1 MKIIVTGGA
10 GFFGSVLAEYLAD
23 HGHEVISIDRLVG
36 ENAKYKNILLDLTD
50 GANLMETVNEISK
63 SGPID
68 SIVHAAAMLAHDKEN
83 LDRLWASNVD
93 GTKNI
98 LECARQLKIKKVVFI
113 STNCV
118 FSTGFEKP
126 VDESTAVNPIE
137 TYGKSKLAAEKLFE
151 EYDDVSSV
159 IIRSPTIMAAGRLG
173 LLTILFD
180 FVIEGRKL
188 YLVGDGNNRY
198 SFIYAQDLANACLLA
213 LQSDHTGIYHIGS
226 DNVPTMREM
235 YHDLMVFAGKKP
247 RLWCVP
253 EGPSVLAMKILNK
266 LNLSPLGPYHY
277 RMIAANFVFDN
288 SKLKRDL
295 NWAPTLTNT
304 QILCEAYKYYQEN
317 YETINN
323 ASGVSAHKSKAKA
336 GILNLLR
343 MIS

>member
-1 MKIIVTGGA
+1 MKVIVTGGA

-23 HGHEVISIDRLVG
+23 RGHEVVSIDRLAG
-36 ENAKYKNILLDLTD
+36 DNPKFKNIQLDLTD
-50 GANLMETVNEISK
+50 GGKLIETVGALGEVD
-63 SGPID
+63 G
-68 SIVHAAAMLAHDKEN
+68 IVHAAAMLAHDKEN
-83 LDRLWASNVD
+83 LDRLWISNVD
-93 GTKNI
+93 GTKNV
-98 LECARQLKIKKVVFI
+98 LECARRLKIKRVIFI

-126 VDESTAVNPIE
+126 VDESTPLNPIE
-137 TYGKSKLAAEKLFE
+137 TYGKSKLEAEKLFD
-151 EYDDVSSV
+151 EYSDVSAM

-198 SFIYAQDLANACLLA
+198 SFIYAEDLANACMLA
-213 LQSDHTGIYHIGS
+213 LQSNHTGIYHIGS
-226 DNVPTMREM
+226 DDVPTMKEM
-235 YHDLMVFAGKKP
+235 YRDLMIFAGKKP

-253 EGPSVLAMKILNK
+253 EGPSVLAMKVLNK

-295 NWAPTLTNT
+295 GWTPTKTNT
-304 QILCEAYKYYQEN
+304 QILCDAYKYYQDN
-317 YETINN
+317 YDAINT
-323 ASGVSAHKSKAKA
+323 ATGASAHKSKAKA

>member
-1 MKIIVTGGA
+1 MKIVVTGGA

-23 HGHEVISIDRLVG
+23 KGHDVISLDRLVG
-36 ENAKYKNILLDLTD
+36 NNPKYKNIQLDLTD
-50 GANLMETVNEISK
+50 GAQLLSTLSEQGT
-63 SGPID
+63 ID
-68 SIVHAAAMLAHDKEN
+68 SIIHAAAMLAHDKEN
-83 LDRLWASNVD
+83 LDKLWASNVD
-93 GTKNI
+93 GTKNV
-98 LECARQLKIKKVVFI
+98 LDAARALKIKKVVFI

-118 FSTGFEKP
+118 FSTGFDRP
-126 VDESTAVNPIE
+126 VDETTPVQPIE
-137 TYGKSKLAAEKLFE
+137 LYGESKLAAEKLFE
-151 EYDDVSSV
+151 QYPDVSSF

-180 FVIEGRKL
+180 FVMEGRKL

-198 SFIYAQDLANACLLA
+198 SFIYAEDLANACLLA
-213 LQSDHTGIYHIGS
+213 SQSEATGIFHIGS
-226 DNVPTMREM
+226 DNVPSMKEM
-235 YHDLMVFAGKKP
+235 YRDLMTFAGKKP
-247 RLWCVP
+247 RLLCVP

-288 SKLKRDL
+288 TKLKQTL
-295 NWAPTLTNT
+295 GWSPTLTNN
-304 QILCEAYKYYQEN
+304 QILCQAYKYYEVN
-317 YETINN
+317 YDAINN